1 MSVHVNPA
9 TATAGEQQVVAAPP
23 APAGGRRRRGRFA
36 FLSRWDIKVSPYVY
50 VAPFF
55 LLFAAFGVYPMLYT
69 LFVALQ
75 KWTLGS
81 DIRLNIGGHNF
92 VELWHDDAFWNSVF
106 NTFGLF
112 VFATVPQLLGALVL
126 ANLLNRINFG
136 RTFFRL
142 AVVIPVA
149 TSTAVVGIVFNQL
162 YSTDFGI
169 VNWLL
174 HLVGVHPVDW
184 HSSQPGSWFAIVT
197 MVNWRWTGYNALI
210 YLAAMQAIPKDLYE
224 SASLDGASATRQ
236 FFRITIPMLRPTIIF
251 TVIISTIGGIQLFG
265 EPVTFK
271 TGAGSMQ
278 GGTTGQFQTVTMYL
292 YQEMFERQ
300 RLGYAGAIAWVIV
313 LLTALT
319 VLINFTLV
327 RRINSDK

>member
-9 TATAGEQQVVAAPP
+9 TATAGEQVMVAPP
-23 APAGGRRRRGRFA
+23 PPEGRRRSRFA
-36 FLSRWDIKVSPYVY
+36 FLSRWDIKGSPYLY

-55 LLFAAFGVYPMLYT
+55 LLFAVFGAYPMLYT
-69 LFVALQ
+69 LWVALQ

-81 DIRLNIGGHNF
+81 DIRINVGGHNF

-126 ANLLNRINFG
+126 ANLLNRIDFG

-142 AVVIPVA
+142 SVVIPVA

-174 HLVGVHPVDW
+174 HLVGVHKIDW
-184 HSSQPGSWFAIVT
+184 HASQPGSWFAIVT

-210 YLAAMQAIPKDLYE
+210 YLAAMQAIPKDVYE
-224 SASLDGASATRQ
+224 SASLDGASPARQ
-236 FFRITIPMLRPTIIF
+236 FFRITVPMLRPTIIF
-251 TVIISTIGGIQLFG
+251 TVIISTIGGVQLFG

-319 VLINFTLV
+319 VLANFTLI
-327 RRINSDK
+327 RRIHSDK